1 MVKSNKSNNVSAKMY
16 DTLVRPVITEKSM
29 LSSEAGK
36 VTFLVPLSATKDE
49 VKAAV
54 EAIFN
59 VKVNKVNT
67 IRQFGKEKRFRGYV
81 GQRSDLAAI
90 ALLVRMVSR
99 NQRAVDEATSWLK
112 RVVVT
117 WIILNTL
124 GFIVAY
130 LQPLIAGG
138 QYTG

>member
-81 GQRSDLAAI
+81 GQRSDFKKAIVTLAEGQNI
-90 ALLVRMVSR
+90 
-99 NQRAVDEATSWLK
+99 D
-112 RVVVT
+112 VT
-117 WIILNTL
+117 
-124 GFIVAY
+124 
-130 LQPLIAGG
+130 
-138 QYTG
+138 TGI

>member
-1 MVKSNKSNNVSAKMY
+1 MVKSNNTNKVSAKMY

-49 VKAAV
+49 VKTAV
-54 EAIFN
+54 ETIFN

-81 GQRSDLAAI
+81 GQRSDFKKA
-90 ALLVRMVSR
+90 
-99 NQRAVDEATSWLK
+99 
-112 RVVVT
+112 VVT
-117 WIILNTL
+117 L
-124 GFIVAY
+124 AE
-130 LQPLIAGG
+130 G
-138 QYTG
+138 QNIDVTTGI

>member
-1 MVKSNKSNNVSAKMY
+1 MSKSAKTNNVTAAMY

-36 VTFLVPLSATKDE
+36 VTFLVPLSASKED

-67 IRQFGKEKRFRGYV
+67 IRQFGKEKRFKGFL
-81 GQRSDLAAI
+81 GKRSDYKKALVTLADGQNI
-90 ALLVRMVSR
+90 
-99 NQRAVDEATSWLK
+99 D
-112 RVVVT
+112 VT
-117 WIILNTL
+117 
-124 GFIVAY
+124 
-130 LQPLIAGG
+130 
-138 QYTG
+138 TGI

>member
-1 MVKSNKSNNVSAKMY
+1 MSKPAKTNNVTAAMY

-36 VTFLVPLSATKDE
+36 VTFLVPLSASKED

-67 IRQFGKEKRFRGYV
+67 IRQFGKEKRFKGFL
-81 GQRSDLAAI
+81 GQRSDYKKAMVTLADGQNI
-90 ALLVRMVSR
+90 
-99 NQRAVDEATSWLK
+99 D
-112 RVVVT
+112 VT
-117 WIILNTL
+117 
-124 GFIVAY
+124 
-130 LQPLIAGG
+130 
-138 QYTG
+138 TGI

>member
-81 GQRSDLAAI
+81 GQRSDFKKA
-90 ALLVRMVSR
+90 
-99 NQRAVDEATSWLK
+99 
-112 RVVVT
+112 VVT
-117 WIILNTL
+117 L
-124 GFIVAY
+124 AE
-130 LQPLIAGG
+130 G
-138 QYTG
+138 QNIDVTTGL

>member
-1 MVKSNKSNNVSAKMY
+1 MVKSNNTNKVSAKMY

-54 EAIFN
+54 ETIFN

-81 GQRSDLAAI
+81 GQRSDFKKA
-90 ALLVRMVSR
+90 
-99 NQRAVDEATSWLK
+99 
-112 RVVVT
+112 VVT
-117 WIILNTL
+117 
-124 GFIVAY
+124 
-130 LQPLIAGG
+130 AG
-138 QYTG
+138 YC

>member
-1 MVKSNKSNNVSAKMY
+1 MVKSNNTNKVSAKMY

-54 EAIFN
+54 ETIFN

-67 IRQFGKEKRFRGYV
+67 IRQFGKEKRFRGYI
-81 GQRSDLAAI
+81 GQRSDFKKA
-90 ALLVRMVSR
+90 
-99 NQRAVDEATSWLK
+99 
-112 RVVVT
+112 VVT
-117 WIILNTL
+117 L
-124 GFIVAY
+124 AE
-130 LQPLIAGG
+130 G
-138 QYTG
+138 QNIDVTTGI